1 MAKFSDLFSA
11 GSGSIG
17 NLTVRS
23 HTTSK
28 GTRAMVISSKV
39 SNPKNPRTSAQ
50 MLQRAKFA
58 TAAKFYR
65 RATRNFFRFAYE
77 DKRSNESWY
86 NAFMRHNINKAV
98 PMIKAQCDNDAY
110 PAIGK
115 YWQLTDGSLEPL
127 QCSFVN
133 NNNAWYTDGEGFQF
147 LTVASEQYKASG
159 ALGVGE
165 GESGFPSMMTV
176 GQLSQLLRTKG
187 YKEGQIFT
195 LVVVS
200 SEIPIEAFDL
210 TDADT
215 IAAQNYPSPVWN
227 ISQFVINTA
236 STDFVGDIASRNT
249 NYFNWLSIDSPDET
263 GETKIRISFP
273 GGSAAYFVAAAAMVT
288 ENTTSTSKLL
298 ASPST
303 LLPNSKYAAY
313 LAKLETSDYY
323 NKMLESWK
331 VEEDDAILKGSIATR
346 TDDNGNSGINMVAF
360 TEIGGSAVPYTEEL
374 SNDSITE
381 LEVNGANLDTVTN
394 ASLTVSN
401 CKATIS
407 ASSSTAAKLSIDCTS
422 STVGQQATVKYG
434 AATLVNSKVI
444 AGTSSTTAPGTS
456 NA

>member
-77 DKRSNESWY
+77 DRRSNESWY
-86 NAFMRHNINKAV
+86 NAFMRHNISKAV

-127 QCSFVN
+127 QCSFSSDAD
-133 NNNAWYTDGEGFQF
+133 AWYTIGERFHF
-147 LTVASEQYKASG
+147 LTVTGDQYKASG
-159 ALGVGE
+159 APGYNE
-165 GESGFPSMMTV
+165 GSSGIENATV
-176 GQLSQLLRTKG
+176 GQLSQLLLTKG
-187 YKEGQIFT
+187 YSEGQIFT

-200 SEIPIEAFDL
+200 SEIPFAAFSL

-227 ISQFVINTA
+227 ISQFIINT
-236 STDFVGDIASRNT
+236 SDTTKMSDVNSRNT
-249 NYFNWLSIDSPDET
+249 NYFNWLSVTVNNTSVHELCIE
-263 GETKIRISFP
+263 FP
-273 GGSAAYFVAAAAMVT
+273 GGSDAYFVAAAAMVT
-288 ENTTSTSKLL
+288 ENTSSTSKLL

-303 LLPNSKYAAY
+303 LLPNSKYASY
-313 LAKLETSDYY
+313 LSQIESSGYY
-323 NKMLESWK
+323 DAMLESWQ
-331 VEEDDAILKGSIATR
+331 VETDDAILKGSIATR
-346 TDDNGNSGINMVAF
+346 ADGSNNSGIKVVAF
-360 TEIGGSAVPYTEEL
+360 TEVGGSAVPYTGEL
-374 SNDSITE
+374 ANNEISD
-381 LEVNGANLDTVTN
+381 LEVTGANLDKLT
-394 ASLTVSN
+394 ASSLTYSN
-401 CKATIS
+401 CKATIK
-407 ASSSTAAKLSIDCTS
+407 AMSSSAATLSVDCTS

-434 AATLVNSKVI
+434 AVTLVDSKVI
-444 AGTSSTTAPGTS
+444 SGTSS

>member
-77 DKRSNESWY
+77 DRRSNESWY
-86 NAFMRHNINKAV
+86 NAFMRHNISKAV

-127 QCSFVN
+127 QCSFVSDV
-133 NNNAWYTDGEGFQF
+133 NAWYTDGEGFQF
-147 LTVASEQYKASG
+147 LTVTSEQYSASG

-176 GQLSQLLRTKG
+176 GQLSQLLLTKG

-200 SEIPIEAFDL
+200 SEIPIDAFSL

-227 ISQFVINTA
+227 ISQFIINTS
-236 STDFVGDIASRNT
+236 STDFVGDIPCRNT
-249 NYFNWLSIDSPDET
+249 NYFNWLAIDSPNDT
-263 GETKIRISFP
+263 GETKIRIAFP
-273 GGSAAYFVAAAAMVT
+273 GGSDAYFVAAAAMVT
-288 ENTTSTSKLL
+288 ENTSSTSKLL

-303 LLPNSKYAAY
+303 LLPNSKYASY
-313 LAKLETSDYY
+313 LSQIESSGYY
-323 NKMLESWK
+323 DKMLESWQ
-331 VEEDDAILKGSIATR
+331 VETDDAILKGSIATR
-346 TDDNGNSGINMVAF
+346 ADGSNNSGINIVAF
-360 TEIGGSAVPYTEEL
+360 TEVGGSAVPYTGEL
-374 SNDSITE
+374 ANNEISD
-381 LEVNGANLDTVTN
+381 LEVTGANLDKVTSS
-394 ASLTVSN
+394 SLTSSN
-401 CKATIS
+401 CKATIK
-407 ASSSTAAKLSIDCTS
+407 ALSSTAATLSVDCTS

-434 AATLVNSKVI
+434 AVTLVDSKVI
-444 AGTSSTTAPGTS
+444 SGTSS